1 VYYPGSTNYTLREA
15 SYWCVDARLSPS
27 CIVQPRNTA
36 EVAEVLTILANA
48 NGNFAVRSGG
58 HSQWAGGSDIHV
70 GATIDLGL
78 FTNVTYNPA
87 TQLASIQPGP
97 NWGQVYTALAAEGI
111 CVTGGRDAG
120 VGIGGFLTGG
130 GNSYYVGKTGFAI
143 DTIINM
149 EVVLSNGSIVNANAT
164 SNADLWKALK
174 GGSGNFGIVTR
185 FDVEAFPNKDVW
197 GGARIANKTYQDEFV
212 TALIDFTNNNVNNPQ
227 DALILAFSYNP
238 AQFSEVVI
246 FNVIVDTDGVVNAP
260 AFNEV
265 YSIPTIST
273 DISTRSM
280 TNIAVTY
287 EQVAGNR
294 YVKHITFF
302 FQQLTSSRN
311 TWFSLTFTNSA
322 AIVQFA
328 IELHDLLVAE
338 LQNLLPA
345 GSFSTECLFQ
355 PIPTYFSQISVQKG
369 GNVLGLDS
377 ETQNALLWLLTGT
390 FQTAAHEATARP
402 LMLAYNALLEDYAT
416 FVGGNVAWRYIN
428 YVDSTQDPLASY
440 GAANIALMKSVSAKY
455 DPAQVF
461 QTKSPSGFKL
471 SAM

>member
-1 VYYPGSTNYTLREA
+1 
-15 SYWCVDARLSPS
+15 
-27 CIVQPRNTA
+27 
-36 EVAEVLTILANA
+36 
-48 NGNFAVRSGG
+48 VRSGG

-70 GATIDLGL
+70 GPTIDLGL
-78 FTNVTYNPA
+78 FTNVTYNPT

-97 NWGQVYTALAAEGI
+97 NWGRVYTALAEEGV

-130 GNSYYVGKTGFAI
+130 GNSYYVGKPGFAI
-143 DTIINM
+143 NTVINM

-164 SNADLWKALK
+164 SNADLWRALK

-185 FDVEAFPNKDVW
+185 FDVEAFPDKDLW
-197 GGARIANKTYQDEFV
+197 GGARIANKTYQDESV

-227 DALILAFSYNP
+227 AALILAFSYNS

-246 FNVIVDTDGVVNAP
+246 FNVIVDTDGVVNAS

-265 YSIPTIST
+265 YNIPTISP
-273 DISTRSM
+273 DITTRSM

-294 YVKHITFF
+294 YVKHTVFF
-302 FQQLTSSRN
+302 FRQLTSGRN

-322 AIVQFA
+322 VIFQFV

-355 PIPTYFSQISVQKG
+355 PIPTYFSQISVKKG
-369 GNVLGLDS
+369 ANVLGLDS
-377 ETQNALLWLLTGT
+377 ETQNALLWLVAGT
-390 FQTAAHEATARP
+390 FQTAAHRATAGP
-402 LMLAYNALLEDYAT
+402 LMPAYNALLQDYAT
-416 FVGGNVAWRYIN
+416 FIGGNVAWRYIN
-428 YVDSTQDPLASY
+428 YVDSTRILLLAM
-440 GAANIALMKSVSAKY
+440 ALR
-455 DPAQVF
+455 
-461 QTKSPSGFKL
+461 TL
-471 SAM
+471 R